1 MFFGMQTSYP
11 INIGGVSNHK
21 TSTPVAFVL
30 NESDKVRITPGRIE
44 VDGTNAY
51 LTVNG
56 TTILKGHTDIN
67 KLGCIVRRDS
77 LKSNL
82 DSMCSVSINAGTH
95 GGLGGDSI
103 TITLPDSE
111 LGRDI
116 IIVNSKWNKLTVK
129 VPNGYTLYNN
139 GTSVEEV
146 LMSKYTMAH
155 AI

>member
-1 MFFGMQTSYP
+1 
-11 INIGGVSNHK
+11 
-21 TSTPVAFVL
+21 
-30 NESDKVRITPGRIE
+30 
-44 VDGTNAY
+44 
-51 LTVNG
+51 
-56 TTILKGHTDIN
+56 
-67 KLGCIVRRDS
+67 
-77 LKSNL
+77 
-82 DSMCSVSINAGTH
+82 MCSVSINAGTH

-155 AI
+155 AIQIDSKAWIIGMMI

>member
-11 INIGGVSNHK
+11 INIGGVTSTK
-21 TSTPVAFVL
+21 ASTPVAFVS
-30 NESDKVRITPGRIE
+30 NENNKVRITPGRID
-44 VDGTNAY
+44 VDGANAN

-56 TTILKGHTDIN
+56 STVLKGYTEID
-67 KLGCIVRRDS
+67 KLGCIVRKDS

-95 GGLGGDSI
+95 GSLGGDSI

-116 IIVNSKWNKLTVK
+116 IIVNSKWNKLIVK
-129 VPNGYTLYNN
+129 VPDGYTLYKY
-139 GTSVEEV
+139 GTSVGEV
-146 LMSKYTMAH
+146 
-155 AI
+155 

>member
-11 INIGGVSNHK
+11 INIGGVSNPK
-21 TSTPVAFVL
+21 TSTPVAFVS
-30 NESDKVRITPGRIE
+30 NGDNKVRITPGRID
-44 VDGTNAY
+44 VDGTNAN

-56 TTILKGHTDIN
+56 TTILKGYTEMN

-95 GGLGGDSI
+95 GSLGGDSI

-116 IIVNSKWNKLTVK
+116 IIVNSKWNKLIVK
-129 VPNGYTLYNN
+129 VPDGYTLYKY
-139 GTSVEEV
+139 GTSVGEV
-146 LMSKYTMAH
+146 
-155 AI
+155 